1 MRKALFTASLLVT
14 LPLAFG
20 QSARPL
26 VGKDIGVSSARFP
39 AEWYPRE
46 NGMSTMAP
54 IAGAIGRSA
63 SRTLKWRDSAGRIRD
78 KELFSEMPNAIAG
91 IPNEITAVDTVQHC
105 QFTWYDPV
113 TRSQDRGAVVN
124 CMSLEVVRTD
134 DSLPRHITDPKPE
147 ITHEQLGTMV
157 RTTTTTPLGKR
168 TIQGLEV
175 VGIRSVTSD
184 VDAEGRLQDTKEGEI
199 WWSPALYESLLMTV
213 KTSQNIITF
222 EMSGIRREEPDAGLF
237 YPPGATRF
245 ARRQKCRRFRFLR
258 NRSLSQGSL
267 GQRRSKGSLTLKAA
281 DKWQISLVI
290 MSVDS
295 T

>member
-1 MRKALFTASLLVT
+1 MRKAPFTATLLVT

-26 VGKDIGVSSARFP
+26 VGKDIAVPSARFP
-39 AEWYPRE
+39 AEWYPKE
-46 NGMSTMAP
+46 NGMSTTAP
-54 IAGAIGRSA
+54 IADAPYSATMTMTTEVLDGEGKSIGRSA

-78 KELFSEMPNAIAG
+78 EELFSEMPNAIAG

-124 CMSLEVVRTD
+124 CGSLEEGRTD
-134 DSLPRHITDPKPE
+134 DSLPRHITDSKPE
-147 ITHEQLGTMV
+147 ITHEQLGTRV
-157 RTTTTTPLGKR
+157 RTTTTTLLGKR
-168 TIQGLEV
+168 TMQGLEV

-199 WWSPALYESLLMTV
+199 WWSPALHESLLMTV
-213 KTSQNIITF
+213 KTRQNIITF

-237 YPPGATRF
+237 YPPEGY
-245 ARRQKCRRFRFLR
+245 
-258 NRSLSQGSL
+258 
-267 GQRRSKGSLTLKAA
+267 
-281 DKWQISLVI
+281 QIRKEAEVPPLPV
-290 MSVDS
+290 
-295 T
+295 TPQP